1 MTTFGMVLLMEM
13 GDKTQ
18 LLVMACASK
27 YKVRDVLVGILI
39 SVVLLN
45 LMAVS
50 LGSIIGGIR
59 VIQDVVKA
67 SASLLFILFGLIS
80 LRKEDEEASCT
91 AGTRSGAVFTVALAF
106 FLAEIGDKTQL
117 STFSFSALY
126 PDRPI
131 SVFLGA
137 TFALIIADCI
147 GLAAGAVALKYI
159 PSRIMTLISSF
170 LFIVFGLFSEWSAL
184 RNNFGMDENRAK
196 IIVGITA
203 VIAFGTAAVILFI
216 QKKHAKTSCNT
227 TD

>member
-147 GLAAGAVALKYI
+147 GLAVGAVALKYI

>member
-80 LRKEDEEASCT
+80 LSKEDEEASCT